1 MGLFDF
7 MKDAGEKLGIG
18 KSDET
23 ASDEE
28 LLDEA
33 RTGQRLWKLVK
44 DLGLEVEDF
53 QVTFDDGV
61 ATLYGTCP
69 TQAAKEKVVLAVGN
83 TRGVARV
90 DDRIEVRAPEP
101 AATFYTVKAGDTLSK
116 ISLQHYGDA
125 SQYPTIF
132 EANRPMLKDPDL
144 IYPGQ
149 VLRIPPK

>member
-7 MKDAGEKLGIG
+7 VKDAGEKLGIG
-18 KSDET
+18 KRGDTES
-23 ASDEE
+23 AEE
-28 LLDEA
+28 LVEEA
-33 RTGQRLWKLVK
+33 QAGQRLWKLVK
-44 DLGLEVEDF
+44 DLGLEVENF

-83 TRGVARV
+83 TSGVARV
-90 DDRIEVRAPEP
+90 DDRMEVRAPEP
-101 AATFYTVKAGDTLSK
+101 EATFYTVESGDTLSK
-116 ISLQHYGDA
+116 IALEHYGDA
-125 SQYPTIF
+125 NRYMKIF

-149 VLRIPPK
+149 VLRIPPE